1 MFGNKR
7 ILRFIA
13 LILLVLWMSLIFGLS
28 SQNAANSA
36 SVSSGLSRKIVSMLY
51 PKFEDLS
58 EAEQRE
64 ILSSLAFPVRK
75 AAHFSLFAVLGVI
88 AFWNVSF
95 FDKLSLK
102 VKSLISIGFSSLYA
116 ATDEFHQLF
125 IEGRSGELRDIFID
139 TAGAIFSISVLL
151 IVRQIALKKKAK
163 KIAEENYDKA

>member
-1 MFGNKR
+1 MKKSFR
-7 ILRFIA
+7 VFV
-13 LILLVLWMSLIFGLS
+13 ILLLLFWMGLIFFLS
-28 SQNAANSA
+28 AQTAAESA
-36 SVSSGLSRKIVSMLY
+36 NTSSGLSRKIVSMLY

-88 AFWNVSF
+88 AFWNLSF

-102 VKSLISIGFSSLYA
+102 AKSLISIGFSSLYA

-139 TAGAIFSISVLL
+139 TAGAIFSISILL